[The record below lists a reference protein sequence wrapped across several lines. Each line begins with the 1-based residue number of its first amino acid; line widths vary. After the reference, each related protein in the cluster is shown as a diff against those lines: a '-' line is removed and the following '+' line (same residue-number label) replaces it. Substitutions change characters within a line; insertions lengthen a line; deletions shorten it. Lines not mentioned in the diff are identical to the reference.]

1 MVAFFIKLSLL
12 LISQNKKKMP
22 NSGSR
27 FVPSTKKVILEFQ
40 QASRNINC
48 VYLINSIKQ
57 FIVILYV
64 FGISFRIK
72 EFDF

>member
-1 MVAFFIKLSLL
+1 
-12 LISQNKKKMP
+12 MP
-22 NSGSR
+22 SSGSR
-27 FVPSTKKVILEFQ
+27 FVPSTKEAILEFQ

-64 FGISFRIK
+64 FEISFIIK